1 MRQID
6 VKAKILFGGSMVKKR
21 KLDDCKE
28 VPCPPMPLTLINR
41 SIKAAA
47 LFEVVVPIKPF
58 QKFVCADS
66 PRLSQP
72 QDADRRNSMR
82 DDEQGESCLP
92 DQSIPAYMPSMASA
106 LKRLMGEVSRN
117 SVRDDAQEKTS
128 LQDQSVST
136 HTPTMA
142 SAFKRLMGEVR
153 CNSVRD
159 DAQWENSL
167 QNQSSNVEPT
177 RDIGAERDL
186 GQESGLKY
194 DASMGDMLRKLISPR
209 PIITTSGGRSDNV
222 GFNSPILDPLL
233 NSEGGL
239 EYLLSLD
246 GDDFIRAAYL
256 KVLNRAVDPTGLNYY
271 RQRLFIGI
279 SRREILGQLAHSSE
293 GRSTGEWR
301 SRLRHSYSVLRRRS
315 VTPFRWATEI
325 ISAFKKYHLHEITRR
340 DGDQFIMEAFRAV
353 LGRSPDK
360 AGFEHYRIQLLSG
373 RDKVSILADMRMSK
387 ESKAVGNRVAGL
399 TAIAWLRKFRRTIL
413 VKQLVDILNLP
424 WVAADILKN
433 LRGLALEVREL
444 RSQHES
450 RFDTVLESLRADRAQ
465 ALALS
470 EQALTRYQDMS
481 DLLWQQKA
489 ALTSEM
495 VTFADDIKS
504 MLIAAQAAG
513 QDNLKHAIRQADLS
527 FEKSVGVIK
536 GDISRRLETAQAQLR
551 AQGDQY
557 VKDVTALVTR
567 EHAAAGVEARQL
579 QQKVDR
585 LSAAL
590 PKAIDD
596 AKVSVLKALKKSTA
610 ADDAARQLQQKVDR
624 LSAVLPKAIDDT
636 KVSVLN
642 ALKKST
648 AADDAAR
655 QLQQTVDRLSAVLPK
670 AIDDT
675 KVSVLNALK
684 KSTAADDAARQ
695 LQQTVDRLSAALPKA
710 IDDAKVSV
718 LNALEESTAAD
729 DAARQLQQTVD
740 RLGAVLPKAIDDAKV
755 SVLNAL
761 EESTAADDAARQLQ
775 QTVDRLGAVLPKA
788 IDDAKVSVLN
798 ALEESTAADDAAR
811 QLQQTVDRLSAV
823 LPKAIDD
830 AKVSVLNAL
839 EESEAA
845 DDAVRQ
851 LQQIVDRLS
860 LALPKTIEDAKTSV
874 LDALEKDAVS
884 QNLLREQVSRD
895 FASAGE
901 LLGHKTAML
910 GDETRKFANELQ
922 AQLREMNG
930 NITHAVR
937 ETSSHLEQTFPQSIE
952 LARGAI
958 SSQIAENQAIQQQ
971 LRAEL
976 QQFSPQFDRIEL
988 YSLKS
993 ARRVAVPCGENDILV
1008 RTNIGY
1014 VLCASDD
1021 HALVATLVEAGELEP
1036 GIRMLI
1042 QRLLSPGDV
1051 FLDVGAN
1058 VGMHSIAAAQTMRG
1072 QGRIIAFEP
1081 YSPTAKLLEKTVWI
1095 NGFQNIVDV
1104 KNEAVFDVQGER
1116 ALHLG
1121 ATSGH
1126 HSLFPHEGHL
1136 PITDT
1141 AVNVP
1146 VTTLDHAV
1154 ANLPSAN
1161 LIKID
1166 VEGAESAVMAGAGA
1180 LLGRSKDIGIIAEFG
1195 ISHLRRVGVGVHDWL
1210 ASFHRHGFVHRAIH
1224 AESGAIYEISID
1236 ELEAADSVNLFF
1248 ARPLSPIL
1256 EKAEYKK

>member
-6 VKAKILFGGSMVKKR
+6 VKAKILFGGSMVTKR

-28 VPCPPMPLTLINR
+28 VSCPPMPLTLINR

-106 LKRLMGEVSRN
+106 LKRLMGEVCRN

-159 DAQWENSL
+159 DARWENSL
-167 QNQSSNVEPT
+167 QNQSSNVEPA

-186 GQESGLKY
+186 GQESSLKY

-209 PIITTSGGRSDNV
+209 PITATSGERSDNV

-373 RDKVSILADMRMSK
+373 RDKVSILADIRMSK

-399 TAIAWLRKFRRTIL
+399 TAIAWLRKIRRTIL

-433 LRGLALEVREL
+433 LRGLTLEVREL

-513 QDNLKHAIRQADLS
+513 QDHLKHAIRQADLS

-557 VKDVTALVTR
+557 VKEVRALVTR

-718 LNALEESTAAD
+718 LNALAESTAAD

-740 RLGAVLPKAIDDAKV
+740 RL
-755 SVLNAL
+755 S
-761 EESTAADDAARQLQ
+761 
-775 QTVDRLGAVLPKA
+775 AVLPKA

-811 QLQQTVDRLSAV
+811 QLQQTVDRLSAA

-884 QNLLREQVSRD
+884 QNLLREQVTRD

-901 LLGHKTAML
+901 LLGQKTAML

-958 SSQIAENQAIQQQ
+958 SSQIAENQATQQQ

-1116 ALHLG
+1116 TLHLG

-1210 ASFHRHGFVHRAIH
+1210 ASFHRHGFVHHAIH

-1256 EKAEYKK
+1256 EKAEYKR

>member
-28 VPCPPMPLTLINR
+28 VLCPPMPLTLINR

-47 LFEVVVPIKPF
+47 LFEVVVPIKSF
-58 QKFVCADS
+58 QKFVSADS
-66 PRLSQP
+66 SRLSQP
-72 QDADRRNSMR
+72 QDADRRKSIR

-92 DQSIPAYMPSMASA
+92 DQSTSTYMPSMASA
-106 LKRLMGEVSRN
+106 LKRLMGEVCRN
-117 SVRDDAQEKTS
+117 SMRDDAQEKTS

-142 SAFKRLMGEVR
+142 SAFKRLMSEVR

-177 RDIGAERDL
+177 RDIGAERDF

-209 PIITTSGGRSDNV
+209 PIIATSGERSDNV

-239 EYLLSLD
+239 EYLLSLN
-246 GDDFIRAAYL
+246 GDDFIRAAYF

-271 RQRLFIGI
+271 RQRLLIGV

-293 GRSTGEWR
+293 GRSAGEWR
-301 SRLRHSYSVLRRRS
+301 SRLRRSYSVLRRRS

-373 RDKVSILADMRMSK
+373 RDKISILADMRMSK

-399 TAIAWLRKFRRTIL
+399 TAIAWLRKVRRTIF
-413 VKQLVDILNLP
+413 VKQLVDIFNLP

-470 EQALTRYQDMS
+470 EQALARYQDMS

-495 VTFADDIKS
+495 VTFVDDIKS

-536 GDISRRLETAQAQLR
+536 GEISRRLETAQAQLR

-557 VKDVTALVTR
+557 VKDVTVLVTR
-567 EHAAAGVEARQL
+567 EHAAAGV
-579 QQKVDR
+579 
-585 LSAAL
+585 
-590 PKAIDD
+590 
-596 AKVSVLKALKKSTA
+596 
-610 ADDAARQLQQKVDR
+610 AARQLQQKVDR

-636 KVSVLN
+636 KVPVLNALKKIAAADAAARQLQQKVDRLSVVLPKAIDDTKVLVLN

-684 KSTAADDAARQ
+684 KSTAAD
-695 LQQTVDRLSAALPKA
+695 
-710 IDDAKVSV
+710 
-718 LNALEESTAAD
+718 
-729 DAARQLQQTVD
+729 
-740 RLGAVLPKAIDDAKV
+740 
-755 SVLNAL
+755 
-761 EESTAADDAARQLQ
+761 
-775 QTVDRLGAVLPKA
+775 
-788 IDDAKVSVLN
+788 
-798 ALEESTAADDAAR
+798 
-811 QLQQTVDRLSAV
+811 
-823 LPKAIDD
+823 
-830 AKVSVLNAL
+830 
-839 EESEAA
+839 
-845 DDAVRQ
+845 
-851 LQQIVDRLS
+851 
-860 LALPKTIEDAKTSV
+860 
-874 LDALEKDAVS
+874 
-884 QNLLREQVSRD
+884 
-895 FASAGE
+895 
-901 LLGHKTAML
+901 
-910 GDETRKFANELQ
+910 
-922 AQLREMNG
+922 
-930 NITHAVR
+930 
-937 ETSSHLEQTFPQSIE
+937 
-952 LARGAI
+952 
-958 SSQIAENQAIQQQ
+958 
-971 LRAEL
+971 
-976 QQFSPQFDRIEL
+976 
-988 YSLKS
+988 
-993 ARRVAVPCGENDILV
+993 
-1008 RTNIGY
+1008 
-1014 VLCASDD
+1014 
-1021 HALVATLVEAGELEP
+1021 
-1036 GIRMLI
+1036 
-1042 QRLLSPGDV
+1042 
-1051 FLDVGAN
+1051 
-1058 VGMHSIAAAQTMRG
+1058 
-1072 QGRIIAFEP
+1072 
-1081 YSPTAKLLEKTVWI
+1081 
-1095 NGFQNIVDV
+1095 
-1104 KNEAVFDVQGER
+1104 
-1116 ALHLG
+1116 
-1121 ATSGH
+1121 
-1126 HSLFPHEGHL
+1126 
-1136 PITDT
+1136 
-1141 AVNVP
+1141 
-1146 VTTLDHAV
+1146 
-1154 ANLPSAN
+1154 
-1161 LIKID
+1161 
-1166 VEGAESAVMAGAGA
+1166 
-1180 LLGRSKDIGIIAEFG
+1180 
-1195 ISHLRRVGVGVHDWL
+1195 
-1210 ASFHRHGFVHRAIH
+1210 
-1224 AESGAIYEISID
+1224 
-1236 ELEAADSVNLFF
+1236 
-1248 ARPLSPIL
+1248 
-1256 EKAEYKK
+1256 